1 MLKLCAAQLK
11 QVYPCR
17 FKDNFKVGKI
27 GESVNV
33 NIKLEILLSR
43 ILNFCHL
50 LQCHLHCFLLK
61 IRDLLG

>member
-33 NIKLEILLSR
+33 NIKLENLI
-43 ILNFCHL
+43 
-50 LQCHLHCFLLK
+50 K
-61 IRDLLG
+61 